1 VPCPAGRARVTWVDG
16 GESEGNACEALSH
29 HGFNGVESRMVA
41 AVAGFR

>member
-1 VPCPAGRARVTWVDG
+1 VPCPAGRARVTWIDG
-16 GESEGNACEALSH
+16 GESEGDACEAFGH

>member
-1 VPCPAGRARVTWVDG
+1 VTWAAGRARVTWVDG